1 MLLLSM
7 AGFSPKSSRYLFRSA
22 LMREADVEQH
32 DSGEYQC
39 YADELCGVNALVKDE
54 YADKTAYERL
64 DCYEYTGDRCVGM
77 TETDGVEE
85 IRQQTVKQRKTYLH
99 GNNDRVRCCF
109 FDNGDRICHEQ
120 KTDRSE
126 QKGVKCYGE
135 RAVFAQRV
143 NAEDGI
149 QRVEQ
154 SRADS
159 DAESYRRGRVITSG
173 DTDGGFVVISFGND
187 DLGCEYL

>member
-1 MLLLSM
+1 M

-64 DCYEYTGDRCVGM
+64 DCYEHTGDRCVGM

-85 IRQQTVKQRKTYLH
+85 IRQQTVKWVLRPA
-99 GNNDRVRCCF
+99 R
-109 FDNGDRICHEQ
+109 
-120 KTDRSE
+120 
-126 QKGVKCYGE
+126 
-135 RAVFAQRV
+135 
-143 NAEDGI
+143 
-149 QRVEQ
+149 
-154 SRADS
+154 
-159 DAESYRRGRVITSG
+159 
-173 DTDGGFVVISFGND
+173 
-187 DLGCEYL
+187 